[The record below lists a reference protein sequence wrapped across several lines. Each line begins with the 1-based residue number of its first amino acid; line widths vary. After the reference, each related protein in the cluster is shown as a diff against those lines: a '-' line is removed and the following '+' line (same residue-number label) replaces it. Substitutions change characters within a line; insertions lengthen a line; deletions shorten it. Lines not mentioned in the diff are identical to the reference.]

1 MICDILFLVVFCST
15 LEINIDVMVKMVCFK
30 EVSNDI
36 YIYTMYTMTNVYI
49 YTICNTNVI

>member
-49 YTICNTNVI
+49 YTRYVILM